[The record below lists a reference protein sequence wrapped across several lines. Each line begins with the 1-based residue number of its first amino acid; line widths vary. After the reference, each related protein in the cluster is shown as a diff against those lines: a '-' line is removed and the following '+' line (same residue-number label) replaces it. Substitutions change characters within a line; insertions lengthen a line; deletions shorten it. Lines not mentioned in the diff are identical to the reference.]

1 MEYLILFIV
10 LGFLY
15 LLFKPSR
22 KLKTKAQKQA
32 EILQSYK
39 DRLDKELDT
48 YVDDRAL
55 HVKKKTELL
64 KEFASELNRNMFFD
78 EKEVRVLIQKLVN
91 YGK

>member
-1 MEYLILFIV
+1 MEYVILFIV

-15 LLFKPSR
+15 LLFKPTR

-39 DRLDKELDT
+39 NTIDSELSQYESDRNLYL
-48 YVDDRAL
+48 
-55 HVKKKTELL
+55 KKKTELL
-64 KEFASELNRNMFFD
+64 KVFAEELNRNMFFD
-78 EKEVRVLIQKLVN
+78 EDEVRVLIQKLVN